1 MEVLAYT
8 YLSARQGKR
17 VRNRTAVVTEHD
29 RILSLLGE
37 AELLDHIADAFTR
50 AGARNAIEGRRDSAR
65 NLQRVGRDHR
75 IRAMLARGRA
85 AGLLGHELPE
95 GET

>member
-1 MEVLAYT
+1 MRIRA
-8 YLSARQGKR
+8 
-17 VRNRTAVVTEHD
+17 AVMTEHD

-50 AGARNAIEGRRDSAR
+50 AGATNAIEGRRDSAR
-65 NLQRVGRDHR
+65 NLRRVGRDHR

-95 GET
+95 GEA